1 MIRPP
6 RVIGAPPSVGR
17 IWPCSTV
24 GAIDQKPP
32 FATRSASSAV
42 RFLNDAAAIALAR
55 EVSVLKKP
63 VPSPRAL
70 STRRPASSTTVTV
83 ICAFSARAL
92 PCAALSAV
100 SAISSVMSI
109 MIPLLARQGPSPAT
123 CCGSLVYKLASHG
136 GAPAPRRAAARWFI
150 SSPRT
155 AGPQPRDVL
164 RLALHH
170 WVVVEVLARCDVRH
184 QVMLERA
191 REDLGEALGRP
202 AVGVVH
208 AHDRALVA
216 EQHDLLAADA
226 EDLAGDVAGRVA
238 RQEHRDRRDVG
249 GR

>member
-1 MIRPP
+1 M
-6 RVIGAPPSVGR
+6 
-17 IWPCSTV
+17 
-24 GAIDQKPP
+24 DQKPP

-83 ICAFSARAL
+83 MGAFSARAL
-92 PCAALSAV
+92 PCAALTAV

-109 MIPLLARQGPSPAT
+109 MTGLL
-123 CCGSLVYKLASHG
+123 
-136 GAPAPRRAAARWFI
+136 AAARTTFLG
-150 SSPRT
+150 SPRT
-155 AGPQPRDVL
+155 AGPQPHDVL

-170 WVVVEVLARCDVRH
+170 WVVVEVLARGDVRH
-184 QVMLERA
+184 QVVLERA
-191 REDLGEALGRP
+191 REDLGEALGCP

-249 GR
+249 G